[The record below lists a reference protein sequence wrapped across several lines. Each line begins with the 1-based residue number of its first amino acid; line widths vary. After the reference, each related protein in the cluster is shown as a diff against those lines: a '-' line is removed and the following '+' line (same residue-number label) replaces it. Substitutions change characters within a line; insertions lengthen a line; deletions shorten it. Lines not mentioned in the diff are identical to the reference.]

1 MKEKETPGQ
10 RSFTYTA
17 PYSDTH
23 VSADL
28 SAMAMLFIE
37 LMCQQQEQNKSY
49 GELIRT
55 KDALAQ
61 FGFKNSQNAKLLGEM
76 SGQMAEYKKASDTLA
91 FMEDV
96 WQKFGTDAMVV
107 RYDHFFQILEKYDMV
122 CGSFDRYTGGIP
134 QSALD
139 TLTRLNGMW
148 EREGLERK
156 YALGLNYAKSYTLSD
171 EKRGADILRK
181 RIRMPLLTN
190 DKAVCAEISNLTEVN
205 IDINEEKNRQNLNS
219 VLFIAAPAAD
229 MKPLE
234 MEVEF
239 ETDTLKE
246 LRKAEPHINMEW
258 EKAFREYLCA
268 DHNSSKKHDFLKAE
282 YLRLG
287 AIRDKEIAA
296 IDQAVKDEEERLQ
309 AIIANSDIN
318 RYAKISFI
326 HKEAEIVRILKDPF
340 ICSLTPYGVLI
351 HAKWGAEAEDETIKR
366 YEQLR
371 DAIIGKGGEV

>member
-1 MKEKETPGQ
+1 MAN
-10 RSFTYTA
+10 SITYTA
-17 PYSDTH
+17 PYSESH

-37 LMCQQQEQNKSY
+37 LICQQQEQNKSY

-61 FGFKNSQNAKLLGEM
+61 FGFKNSRSAKLLGTMTE
-76 SGQMAEYKKASDTLA
+76 QMADYQKATDALA

-148 EREGLERK
+148 ERKELEIK
-156 YALGLNYAKSYTLSD
+156 YALGLNYADNFIFKD
-171 EKRGADILRK
+171 EITGIDAIKKRLRV
-181 RIRMPLLTN
+181 PLRAN
-190 DKAVCAEISNLTEVN
+190 DKSAASAISAYVGFDIVAKKEDDKHDTLT
-205 IDINEEKNRQNLNS
+205 D

-229 MKPLE
+229 MEPLK
-234 MEVEF
+234 MGVDF
-239 ETDTLKE
+239 DTDKLKE
-246 LRKAEPHINMEW
+246 LREAEPKTDTHEAWRAIFKNTVKQGSKEY
-258 EKAFREYLCA
+258 FRLR
-268 DHNSSKKHDFLKAE
+268 AE
-282 YLRLG
+282 CDRLEN
-287 AIRDKEIAA
+287 IRRKEIAD
-296 IDQAVKDEEERLQ
+296 IDQAVKDEEDRLKSIL
-309 AIIANSDIN
+309 ADSDIN

-326 HKEAEIVRILKDPF
+326 HKEAKIMRILKDPF
-340 ICSLTPYGVLI
+340 ICSLTPHGVLI
-351 HAKWGAEAEDETIKR
+351 HAKWGAEAEDATIKR

-371 DAIIGKGGEV
+371 DAIIGNSKPLTV

>member
-1 MKEKETPGQ
+1 MKEKETKGQ

-91 FMEDV
+91 FMEEV
-96 WQKFGTDAMVV
+96 WEKFGTDAMVV

-148 EREGLERK
+148 EREELKRK
-156 YALGLNYAKSYTLSD
+156 YALGLNYAGHFTFKD
-171 EKRGADILRK
+171 EMTGIEAMKKRL
-181 RIRMPLLTN
+181 RMPLRAN
-190 DKAVCAEISNLTEVN
+190 NKSAASAISVYVGFVIKA
-205 IDINEEKNRQNLNS
+205 EEKDDKHDTLTD

-234 MEVEF
+234 MDVEF
-239 ETDTLKE
+239 ETDRLNE
-246 LRKAEPHINMEW
+246 LRKVKPKTERVSLNWVHPITTKLSDK
-258 EKAFREYLCA
+258 EKQARE
-268 DHNSSKKHDFLKAE
+268 AE
-282 YLRLG
+282 YYRVEN
-287 AIRDKEIAA
+287 IRRKEIKD
-296 IDQAVKDEEERLQ
+296 INQAVKDEEARLQ
-309 AIIANSDIN
+309 AILADSDIN

-326 HKEAEIVRILKDPF
+326 HKEAEIMRILKDPF
-340 ICSLTPYGVLI
+340 ICSLTPHGVLI
-351 HAKWGAEAEDETIKR
+351 HAKWGAEAEDATIKR

-371 DAIIGKGGEV
+371 DAVIGKGGEV